1 MAEFEYPVVAVGSS
15 AGGIEALKQLVECIP
30 ADTKATFIVLQHL
43 APDHESQ
50 LVSILSRSAKLPC
63 HEAKEDVAVE
73 PGSIYV
79 LPPDRYLSIVDHGLF
94 VEPPHEPRGS
104 RMPVDYFMRSLADA
118 AGSKAIGVV
127 LSGTGSDGTL
137 GLRAI
142 KGAGGLTF
150 AQSPETALYDGMP
163 RAAIDSDNVD
173 EVATISD
180 ICQAIETHCQKSVDT
195 LDGTFTQ
202 TDLNAV
208 LALLKARLRYDFTP
222 YKTGTIGRRVRRRM
236 NLLRFTKLSDYLQHL
251 RGNANELRQLADDM
265 LINVTCFFRDD
276 GVWEELTDKVL
287 APLLEEAG
295 NDTLRIWVPACS
307 TGEEAYTIAIL
318 LDEHCDRT
326 ASRCDWQIFA
336 TDLDE
341 HAISIGREGL
351 YPQSIAGDITA
362 ERLRKHFLHEGQ
374 GYRVEKRLRE
384 RVVFAKQNVLTD
396 PPFSRLD
403 LISCRNLMI
412 YLDAAHQK
420 KLLETFHFGLKEK
433 GYLLL
438 GTSETVSAQTRQFR
452 TVSSKAHIFQR
463 MPGRSLAIFASR
475 DHDPAASEVQRFL
488 QTKTARERSLDL
500 NELVRR
506 SLLDRYA
513 PAGVVV
519 DRNGVIQHYV
529 GRVRRFVD
537 TPEGEPTNNIYDLLP
552 VSLRSRVREAVRRR
566 INDQE
571 AEVNPVAVRFPDRD
585 QTIRIDCVELS
596 ANPNDDGSRYLVTF
610 IEVDTPAS
618 EIQAGEVEDATYV
631 RHLENELEIVRED
644 LQTTVEELETSNE
657 ELKASHE
664 EAMASNEELQSA
676 NEELET
682 SREELQ
688 SLNEELVTVNH
699 QLEDKI
705 QEVEKAT
712 DDLRNLLASTQ
723 LPVLFLDNDLDISSF
738 TTAMTELVELRES
751 DLGRPFSDLATK
763 IDDPDLARDAQ
774 GVLAS
779 LQPVEKQITGE
790 GERIFL
796 RRLQPYRTS
805 EQRIGGVVA
814 TFTDITEQARTS
826 ERLASRERQARIIA
840 DLGQKALATRD
851 LGNFFDETCALL
863 RLAFDC
869 DYAKILKLD
878 EDADEFVLVSGAGWH
893 PGIVGAARVH
903 GGRQSQAGYTLLV
916 ENAVLVTDLES
927 EKRFNGPSLLT
938 DHRVRSGIST
948 IITVGGKPWGV
959 IGLHDRQQG
968 AFTEEDL
975 HILETASNT
984 IAMTIMQMM
993 REEFLTRE
1001 RLILSLAMG
1010 VADLGLW
1017 TYDVARKDV
1026 TWDQQLR
1033 EIIGAQSGQI
1043 KPTFEGFLENIA
1055 EDDRDRV
1062 REALARTESDGT
1074 PFDEEF
1080 RFFRPDGSMAWLL
1093 GKGERMSFSGRSMVF
1108 GINKDITNRKLADE
1122 NTTFMMREL
1131 DHRVKNVL
1139 AIILSIAQVTSR
1151 TSGSIDDFHASFSAR
1166 IGAIARTHSLLATS
1180 RWAGTNLR
1188 ALVEEEV
1195 VRQASH
1201 NQVQIEGDQIAVS
1214 PVAAQAVSMLLHE
1227 MTTNALKYGAL
1238 STPDGS
1244 VDIAWQRDEETGHEL
1259 IFKWHETGGPPVERP
1274 TRRGFG
1280 SKVIDRIV
1288 KQQLGAS
1295 ADITWEPSGLNLT
1308 VSVPMEKLAP
1318 RSRQEDATSGRTAPV
1333 SYEILKEKRVLV
1345 LDDEWLIA
1353 DQHSQVFHSVGA
1365 DIVGPFLSLKDAM
1378 NIDLETLD
1386 LAILD
1391 FALHNDGNVLPL
1403 ADRLLEKNVPMLFVT
1418 GYGSNTVLPD
1428 RFAHESVVPK
1438 PASAGALL
1446 GSAAQLL
1453 DRRGLKDE
1461 GADETA

>member
-1 MAEFEYPVVAVGSS
+1 MLSEFKYPVVAVGAS
-15 AGGIEALKQLVECIP
+15 AGGIEALKQLVECIS
-30 ADTKATFIVLQHL
+30 ANTRATFIVLQHL

-63 HEAKEDVAVE
+63 FEAQENMVVE

-94 VEPPHEPRGS
+94 VEPPQEPRGS

-118 AGSKAIGVV
+118 AGTKAIGIV

-173 EVATISD
+173 EVGTISD
-180 ICQAIETHCQKSVDT
+180 ICQAIEAHCQNAAGN
-195 LDGTFTQ
+195 LDDDFSQ
-202 TDLNAV
+202 SDLNSV
-208 LALLKARLRYDFTP
+208 LALMKARLRYDFAP
-222 YKTGTIGRRVRRRM
+222 YKSGTIGRRVRRRM
-236 NLLRFTKLSDYLQHL
+236 NLLRFNKLSDYLQHL

-265 LINVTCFFRDD
+265 LINVTCFFRD
-276 GVWEELTDKVL
+276 GSVWEELEQKVIE
-287 APLLEEAG
+287 PLIDGAG
-295 NDTLRIWVPACS
+295 SNAVRIWVPACS
-307 TGEEAYTIAIL
+307 SGEEAYTIAIL
-318 LDEHCDRT
+318 LDEHCERM
-326 ASRCDWQIFA
+326 SSKCDWQVFA

-341 HAISIGREGL
+341 HAIATGREGL
-351 YPQSIAGDITA
+351 YSHSIAGDISA
-362 ERLRKHFLHEGQ
+362 ERLRKHFLHEGG

-384 RVVFAKQNVLTD
+384 RVVFARQNALTD

-412 YLDAAHQK
+412 YLDAVHQK
-420 KLLETFHFGLKEK
+420 KLIDTFHFALQEN

-438 GTSETVSAQTRQFR
+438 GTSETFSSQTRKFR
-452 TVSSKAHIFQR
+452 TISSKAHIFQR
-463 MPGRSLAIFASR
+463 KPGRSIATFASR
-475 DHDPAASEVQRFL
+475 GSDPAASEIQRFL
-488 QTKTARERSLDL
+488 HKKTARERSSDL
-500 NELVRR
+500 NDLVRR

-519 DRNGVIQHYV
+519 DAQGVIQHYV
-529 GRVRRFVD
+529 GKVRRFVD
-537 TPEGEPTNNIYDLLP
+537 TPEGEPTNNIYDILP
-552 VSLRSRVREAVRRR
+552 APLRGRVREAVRRR
-566 INDQE
+566 SNDQE
-571 AEVNPVAVRFPDRD
+571 AESQPVAVRFHDRD
-585 QTIRIDCVELS
+585 QTVRVECVALS
-596 ANPNDDGSRYLVTF
+596 SDEDEDARYLVTF
-610 IEVDTPAS
+610 IEVDAS
-618 EIQAGEVEDATYV
+618 LPELKPGEADDATYV
-631 RHLENELEIVRED
+631 RHLEHELEIVRED

-712 DDLRNLLASTQ
+712 DDLRNLLASTR
-723 LPVLFLDNDLDISSF
+723 LPVLFLDTNLDISSF
-738 TTAMTELVELRES
+738 TTTMTDLVELRES

-763 IDDPDLARDAQ
+763 IDDPGLTTDAQ
-774 GVLAS
+774 GVLET

-790 GERIFL
+790 GDRIFL

-805 EQRIGGVVA
+805 EERIGGVVA
-814 TFTDITEQARTS
+814 TFTDITDQARTAQ
-826 ERLASRERQARIIA
+826 RLASRERQARIIA

-851 LGNFFDETCALL
+851 LGKFFDEACGSLREAL
-863 RLAFDC
+863 DC
-869 DYAKILKLD
+869 DYSKILRLD
-878 EDADEFVLVSGAGWH
+878 QAENEFFLVSGAGWH
-893 PGIVGAARVH
+893 SGIVGVARVH
-903 GGRQSQAGYTLLV
+903 GGRQSQAGYTLL
-916 ENAVLVTDLES
+916 EEHSVLVHDLEA
-927 EKRFNGPSLLT
+927 EKRFSGPSLLT

-948 IITVGGKPWGV
+948 LINVGGKPWGV
-959 IGLHDRQQG
+959 IGLHDREVG
-968 AFTEEDL
+968 AFSEEDL
-975 HILETASNT
+975 HILEAASHT
-984 IAMTIMQMM
+984 IAMTIMQMT

-1010 VADLGLW
+1010 VADMGVW
-1017 TYDVARKDV
+1017 TYDVASKDV
-1026 TWDQQLR
+1026 TWDQRLR
-1033 EIIGAQSGQI
+1033 ELIGAESGQI
-1043 KPTFEGFLENIA
+1043 RPTFERFMQNIA
-1055 EDDRDRV
+1055 DEDRDRV
-1062 REALARTESDGT
+1062 LAALERTETDGV

-1093 GKGERMSFSGRSMVF
+1093 GKGERMSFSGRPMVF
-1108 GINKDITNRKLADE
+1108 GINTDITGRKLADE

-1151 TSGSIDDFHASFSAR
+1151 TSGSIDEFHSSFTAR
-1166 IGAIARTHSLLATS
+1166 IDAIARTHSLLATS

-1188 ALVEEEV
+1188 ALVDEEV
-1195 VRQASH
+1195 VRQASK
-1201 NQVQIEGDQIAVS
+1201 NQVRIEGEQIAVS

-1227 MTTNALKYGAL
+1227 MATNAIKYGAL
-1238 STPDGS
+1238 STPDG
-1244 VDIAWQRDEETGHEL
+1244 VIDIAWKRDGQTPRSL
-1259 IFKWHETGGPPVERP
+1259 IFTWRESGGPPVDKPVRS
-1274 TRRGFG
+1274 GFG
-1280 SKVIDRIV
+1280 TKVIDRIV
-1288 KQQLGAS
+1288 RQQLDAE
-1295 ADITWEPSGLNLT
+1295 ADITWQPTGLHLT
-1308 VSVPMEKLAP
+1308 ISVPMRKLAP
-1318 RSRQEDATSGRTAPV
+1318 RSRSEDIVGSQTGHV
-1333 SYEILKEKRVLV
+1333 SHDILQEKRVLV

-1353 DQHSQVFHSVGA
+1353 DQHAQVLHSVGA
-1365 DIVGPFLSLKDAM
+1365 EVIGPFLSLKDAM
-1378 NIDLETLD
+1378 NIDLDTID

-1391 FALHNDGNVLPL
+1391 FALHNDGDVLPL
-1403 ADRLLEKNVPMLFVT
+1403 ADRLLERKVPIMFVT
-1418 GYGSNTVLPD
+1418 GYGSNTVLPE
-1428 RFAHESVVPK
+1428 RFADESIVPK
-1438 PASAGALL
+1438 PASANALL

-1453 DRRGLKDE
+1453 GRRPSSR
-1461 GADETA
+1461 ETRPAKA